1 MFLGIVVRIGADG
14 KSKSI
19 KTSYP
24 FSQRTCFKAKN
35 YFVLNDVVKKY
46 LIILKE
52 LMAHTYKV

>member
-24 FSQRTCFKAKN
+24 FSQRTGFKAKN
-35 YFVLNDVVKKY
+35 YFVLNDVVKK
-46 LIILKE
+46 
-52 LMAHTYKV
+52 